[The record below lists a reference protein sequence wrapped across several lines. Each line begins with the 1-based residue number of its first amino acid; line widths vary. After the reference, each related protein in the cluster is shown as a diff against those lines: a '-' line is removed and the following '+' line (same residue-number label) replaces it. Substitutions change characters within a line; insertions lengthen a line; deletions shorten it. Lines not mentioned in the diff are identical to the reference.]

1 MNRWAVSGRGLAAGL
16 LIAAAVPP
24 WGWWPAAFI
33 GLALLD
39 RLVAERPTGSRF
51 RRGLLVGA
59 AWAFPSTVWMLD
71 LTPVGWV
78 AAGLLHALWLGLAAA
93 AVPPGRWRRLGL
105 VGTVTLAELVRWSVP
120 FGGAPLASIA
130 LGQAGGP
137 LAPVVRIAGPLLLVA
152 LTVAIGVGLSALFD
166 GQRADGASALTG
178 TVVVAVLAAAAVL
191 SAVAPTGQVVGT
203 LDVAVVQG
211 GGPQRTRATPT
222 GAARVFANQLAANQ
236 RVATPVDLVLW
247 PENVV
252 NPVPVPASGWR
263 HEDRLYADDA
273 TAALTAEAARLD
285 AVLVP
290 GWFHRDADDPTANRN
305 YQTAI
310 EPDGTVADRYDK
322 VRTVP
327 FGEFVPLRG
336 LVELLAA
343 DMLPSRDLRPGTGPA
358 VLETSVGT
366 LGVTISW
373 EVFFDHRSRDAV
385 RNGGEVILN
394 PTNGASY
401 WLTHV
406 QTQQVASSRLR
417 ALENGRWV
425 LQAAPTGFSAV
436 VDPRGRVLQRTAVSE
451 QAVLHHRIERR
462 AGLTWA
468 TRAGKWPLLVL
479 ALLLWAGSWAGAQA
493 GARTGT
499 RTGIQPGIQPGTPPS
514 GGRLGH

>member
-1 MNRWAVSGRGLAAGL
+1 MPWGLAAGL

-24 WGWWPAAFI
+24 WGWWPTAFI

-39 RLVAERPTGSRF
+39 RLVADRPLSSRF

-71 LTPVGWV
+71 LTPVGWL
-78 AAGLLHALWLGLAAA
+78 AAGLLHAGWLGLAAA

-105 VGTVTLAELVRWSVP
+105 VGTVTLAELGRWSVP

-152 LTVAIGVGLSALFD
+152 LTVAVGMGLSALFD
-166 GQRADGASALTG
+166 GRRADGASAATG
-178 TVVVAVLAAAAVL
+178 AVVVAVLAVAAVL
-191 SAVAPTGQVVGT
+191 SAVAPTGRPVGT

-222 GAARVFANQLAANQ
+222 GAALVFANQLEANQ
-236 RVATPVDLVLW
+236 QVVTPVDLVLW

-252 NPVPVPASGWR
+252 NPVPLPASGWR
-263 HEDRLYADDA
+263 LEDRLYADDA
-273 TAALTAEAARLD
+273 MAALTAEAARLD

-290 GWFHRDADDPTANRN
+290 GWFHRAADDQTANRN

-327 FGEFVPLRG
+327 FGEFVPMRG

-358 VLETSVGT
+358 VLETSMGT
-366 LGVTISW
+366 MGVTISW
-373 EVFFDHRSRDAV
+373 EVFFDHRSRDAI
-385 RNGGEVILN
+385 RHGGEVILN

-401 WLTHV
+401 WLTQV

-417 ALENGRWV
+417 ALESGRWV

-436 VDPRGRVLQRTAVSE
+436 VDPQGRVLQRTAVSE

-462 AGLTWA
+462 TGLTWA
-468 TRAGKWPLLVL
+468 TRAGAWPIVML
-479 ALLLWAGSWAGAQA
+479 ALALWAGSLVGSRFSTDLAS
-493 GARTGT
+493 AR
-499 RTGIQPGIQPGTPPS
+499 RS
-514 GGRLGH
+514 SN